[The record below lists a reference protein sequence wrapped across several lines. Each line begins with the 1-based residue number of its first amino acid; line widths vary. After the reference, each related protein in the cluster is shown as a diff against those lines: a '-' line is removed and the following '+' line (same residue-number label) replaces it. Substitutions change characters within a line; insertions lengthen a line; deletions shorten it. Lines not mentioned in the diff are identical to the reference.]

1 MKPFRYKRTREWDWE
16 VRAIMRKTK
25 LWKKT
30 TAVLVCT
37 AMLAGLGAC
46 SKETETG
53 GAGTAA
59 QAESAKAGEEAGEGE
74 EVITLT
80 VMGEV
85 GNDCISTDDAIGRK
99 IKEELGI
106 VLECTM
112 VTNDKLK
119 VMAAGGDLPDI
130 IELHEA
136 PTMAKSL
143 IDAGALYPMD
153 SWLENNGEN
162 IKTKLP
168 DGLKWSKDV
177 LGGGQTYVLPVAI
190 EVTDKENPKKN
201 GFVGFFT
208 RWDYYKELGCPEI
221 ASEDDYLNV
230 LKQMVDAHPE
240 TEDGKK
246 VYALSGWTDWG
257 LWPYKISYPFSFGYE
272 NLDNNQLFSHVTGEL
287 EDMFTKEDGIFWKS
301 LAFFNKA
308 YRMGIMDPEAF
319 TMKNAQYHSK
329 VANGEVLVAAA
340 NWDTPDLA
348 ICGENAGMYVLPGAF
363 PYIAGIY
370 PLESRLGYTTTN
382 AICISANCKYP
393 EKAMELLEYLNSDEG
408 SRLVRT
414 GIQGEDWDVVD
425 GKPELTG
432 KRLDNFISNNTK
444 EKDYAEKTS
453 PQGIGKYAWMCS
465 TQAINPAADGYP
477 YDLTNAKEY
486 TMLSVSAADKDFSD
500 YYSAGKAQY
509 PGEAYVQLVEDGKM
523 KALDTNRITGKLM
536 EPVSDEAV
544 KIFSK
549 ADEYFQANIAK
560 IITCEDE
567 AAFETQKQKMITD
580 ILAMGYEKALTQVQ
594 EQFAKAKEMEKQF
607 Q

>member
-1 MKPFRYKRTREWDWE
+1 
-16 VRAIMRKTK
+16 MRNTK

-30 TAVLVCT
+30 TAILMCA
-37 AMLAGLGAC
+37 AMLTGLCAC
-46 SKETETG
+46 SKGAETG
-53 GAGTAA
+53 SSETVADSNGAKTEQA
-59 QAESAKAGEEAGEGE
+59 AESED

-119 VMAAGGDLPDI
+119 VMAASGDLPDI
-130 IELHEA
+130 IQLHEA

-153 SWLENNGEN
+153 EWLENNGEN
-162 IKTKLP
+162 IKTKIP

-208 RWDYYKELGCPEI
+208 RWDCYKELGCPEI
-221 ASEDDYLNV
+221 TSEDEYLDV

-301 LAFFNKA
+301 LSFFNKA

-329 VANGEVLVAAA
+329 VSNGEILVAAD
-340 NWDTPDLA
+340 NWDTPDVA

-414 GIQGEDWDVVD
+414 GIQGEDWDIVD
-425 GKPELTG
+425 GKPELIG
-432 KRLDNFISNNTK
+432 KRLDNFVSNNTQ
-444 EKDYAEKTS
+444 EKDYADKAS
-453 PQGIGKYAWMCS
+453 PQGIGKYSWMCS
-465 TQAINPAADGYP
+465 IQAINPTADGYP
-477 YDLTNAKEY
+477 NDLTNSKEY

-500 YYSAGKAQY
+500 YYGAGKAQY
-509 PGEAYVQLVEDGKM
+509 PGEAYVQLVEEGKM
-523 KALDTNRITGKLM
+523 KSLDANLITGKLM
-536 EPVSDEAV
+536 EPVSDDAV

-567 AAFETQKQKMITD
+567 AAFEAQKQKMISD
-580 ILAMGYEKALTQVQ
+580 VLAMGYEKALAEVQ
-594 EQFAKAKEMEKQF
+594 EQFEKAKEMEKQF

>member
-1 MKPFRYKRTREWDWE
+1 
-16 VRAIMRKTK
+16 MRNTK

-30 TAVLVCT
+30 TAIFMCA
-37 AMLAGLGAC
+37 AMLTGLCAC
-46 SKETETG
+46 SKGAETG
-53 GAGTAA
+53 SSETVADSNGAKTEQA
-59 QAESAKAGEEAGEGE
+59 AESED

-130 IELHEA
+130 IQLHEA

-153 SWLENNGEN
+153 EWLENNGEN
-162 IKTKLP
+162 IKTKIP

-208 RWDYYKELGCPEI
+208 RWDCYKELGCPEI
-221 ASEDDYLNV
+221 TSEDEYLDV

-301 LAFFNKA
+301 LSFFNKA

-329 VANGEVLVAAA
+329 VSNGEILVAAD
-340 NWDTPDLA
+340 NWDTPDVA

-425 GKPELTG
+425 GKPELIG
-432 KRLDNFISNNTK
+432 KRLDNFVSNNTQ
-444 EKDYAEKTS
+444 EKDYADKAS
-453 PQGIGKYAWMCS
+453 PQGIGKYSWMCS
-465 TQAINPAADGYP
+465 IQAVNPTADGYP
-477 YDLTNAKEY
+477 NDLTNSKEY

-500 YYSAGKAQY
+500 YYGAGKAQY
-509 PGEAYVQLVEDGKM
+509 PGEAYVQLVEEGKM
-523 KALDTNRITGKLM
+523 KSLDANLITGKLM
-536 EPVSDEAV
+536 EPVSDDAV

-567 AAFETQKQKMITD
+567 AAFEAQKQKMISD
-580 ILAMGYEKALTQVQ
+580 VLAMGYEKALAEVQ
-594 EQFAKAKEMEKQF
+594 EQFEKAKEMENQF

>member
-1 MKPFRYKRTREWDWE
+1 
-16 VRAIMRKTK
+16 MRNTK

-30 TAVLVCT
+30 TAILMCA
-37 AMLAGLGAC
+37 AMLTGLCAC
-46 SKETETG
+46 SKGAETG
-53 GAGTAA
+53 SSETVADSNGAKTEQA
-59 QAESAKAGEEAGEGE
+59 AESED

-130 IELHEA
+130 IQLHEA

-153 SWLENNGEN
+153 EWLENNGEN
-162 IKTKLP
+162 IKTKIP

-208 RWDYYKELGCPEI
+208 RWDCYKELGCPEI
-221 ASEDDYLNV
+221 TSEDEYLDV

-272 NLDNNQLFSHVTGEL
+272 NLDNNQLLSHVTGEL

-301 LAFFNKA
+301 LSFFNKA

-329 VANGEVLVAAA
+329 VSNGEILVAAD
-340 NWDTPDLA
+340 NWDTPDVA

-414 GIQGEDWDVVD
+414 GIQGEDWDIVD
-425 GKPELTG
+425 GKPELIG
-432 KRLDNFISNNTK
+432 KRLDNFVSNNTQ
-444 EKDYAEKTS
+444 EKDYADKAS
-453 PQGIGKYAWMCS
+453 PQGIGKYSWMCS
-465 TQAINPAADGYP
+465 IQAINPTADGYP
-477 YDLTNAKEY
+477 NDLTNSKEY

-500 YYSAGKAQY
+500 YYGAGKAQY
-509 PGEAYVQLVEDGKM
+509 PGEAYVQLVEEGKM
-523 KALDTNRITGKLM
+523 KSLDANLITGKLM
-536 EPVSDEAV
+536 EPVSDDAV

-567 AAFETQKQKMITD
+567 AAFEAQKQKMISD
-580 ILAMGYEKALTQVQ
+580 VLAMGYEKALAEVQ
-594 EQFAKAKEMEKQF
+594 EQFEKAKEMEKQF

>member
-1 MKPFRYKRTREWDWE
+1 
-16 VRAIMRKTK
+16 MRNTK

-30 TAVLVCT
+30 TAILMCA
-37 AMLAGLGAC
+37 AMLTGLCAC
-46 SKETETG
+46 SKGAETG
-53 GAGTAA
+53 SSETVADSNGAKTEQA
-59 QAESAKAGEEAGEGE
+59 AESED

-130 IELHEA
+130 IQLHEA

-153 SWLENNGEN
+153 EWLENNGEN
-162 IKTKLP
+162 IKTKIP

-208 RWDYYKELGCPEI
+208 RWDCYKELGCPEI
-221 ASEDDYLNV
+221 TSEDEYLDV

-301 LAFFNKA
+301 LSFFNKA

-329 VANGEVLVAAA
+329 VSNGEILVAAD
-340 NWDTPDLA
+340 NWDTPDVA

-414 GIQGEDWDVVD
+414 GIQGEDWDIVD
-425 GKPELTG
+425 GKPELIG
-432 KRLDNFISNNTK
+432 KRLDNFVSNNTQ
-444 EKDYAEKTS
+444 EKDYADKAS
-453 PQGIGKYAWMCS
+453 PQGIGKYSWMCS
-465 TQAINPAADGYP
+465 IQAINPTADGYP
-477 YDLTNAKEY
+477 NDLTNSKEY

-500 YYSAGKAQY
+500 YYGAGKAQY
-509 PGEAYVQLVEDGKM
+509 PGEAYVQLVEEGKM
-523 KALDTNRITGKLM
+523 KSLDANLITGKLM
-536 EPVSDEAV
+536 EPVSDDAV

-567 AAFETQKQKMITD
+567 AAFEAQKQKMISD
-580 ILAMGYEKALTQVQ
+580 VLAMGYEKALAEVQ
-594 EQFAKAKEMEKQF
+594 EQFEKAKEMEKQF

>member
-1 MKPFRYKRTREWDWE
+1 MC
-16 VRAIMRKTK
+16 A
-25 LWKKT
+25 
-30 TAVLVCT
+30 
-37 AMLAGLGAC
+37 AMLTGLCAC
-46 SKETETG
+46 SKGAETG
-53 GAGTAA
+53 SSETVADSNGAKTEQA
-59 QAESAKAGEEAGEGE
+59 AESED

-130 IELHEA
+130 IQLHEA

-153 SWLENNGEN
+153 EWLENNGEN
-162 IKTKLP
+162 IKTKIP

-208 RWDYYKELGCPEI
+208 RWDCYKELGCPEI
-221 ASEDDYLNV
+221 TSEDEYLDV

-301 LAFFNKA
+301 LSFFNKA
-308 YRMGIMDPEAF
+308 YRMGIMDLEAF

-329 VANGEVLVAAA
+329 VSNGEILVAAD
-340 NWDTPDLA
+340 NWDTPDVA

-382 AICISANCKYP
+382 AICISANCKHP

-425 GKPELTG
+425 GKPELIG
-432 KRLDNFISNNTK
+432 KRLDNFVSNNTQ
-444 EKDYAEKTS
+444 EKDYADKAS

-477 YDLTNAKEY
+477 YDLTNSKEY

-500 YYSAGKAQY
+500 YYGAGKAQY
-509 PGEAYVQLVEDGKM
+509 PGEAYVQLVEEGKM
-523 KALDTNRITGKLM
+523 KSLDANLITGKLM
-536 EPVSDEAV
+536 EPVSDDAV

-567 AAFETQKQKMITD
+567 AAFEAQKQKMISD
-580 ILAMGYEKALTQVQ
+580 VLAMGYEKALAEVQ
-594 EQFAKAKEMEKQF
+594 EQFEKAKEMEKQF

>member
-1 MKPFRYKRTREWDWE
+1 
-16 VRAIMRKTK
+16 MRNTK

-30 TAVLVCT
+30 TAILMCA
-37 AMLAGLGAC
+37 AMLTGLCAC
-46 SKETETG
+46 SKGAETG
-53 GAGTAA
+53 SSETMADSNGAKTEQA
-59 QAESAKAGEEAGEGE
+59 AESED

-130 IELHEA
+130 IQLHEA

-153 SWLENNGEN
+153 EWLENNGEN
-162 IKTKLP
+162 IKTKIP

-208 RWDYYKELGCPEI
+208 RWDCYKELGCPEI
-221 ASEDDYLNV
+221 TSEDEYLDV

-301 LAFFNKA
+301 LSFFNKA

-329 VANGEVLVAAA
+329 VSNGEILVAAD
-340 NWDTPDLA
+340 NWDTPDVA

-414 GIQGEDWDVVD
+414 GIQGEDWDIVD
-425 GKPELTG
+425 GKPELIG
-432 KRLDNFISNNTK
+432 KRLDNFVSNNTQ
-444 EKDYAEKTS
+444 EKDYADKAS
-453 PQGIGKYAWMCS
+453 PQGIGKYSWMCS
-465 TQAINPAADGYP
+465 IQAINPTADGYP
-477 YDLTNAKEY
+477 NDLTNSKEY

-500 YYSAGKAQY
+500 YYGAGKAQY
-509 PGEAYVQLVEDGKM
+509 PGEAYVQLVEEGKM
-523 KALDTNRITGKLM
+523 KSLDANLITGKLM
-536 EPVSDEAV
+536 EPVSDDAV

-567 AAFETQKQKMITD
+567 AAFEAQKQKMISD
-580 ILAMGYEKALTQVQ
+580 VLAMGYEKALAEVQ
-594 EQFAKAKEMEKQF
+594 EQFEKAKEMEKQF

>member
-1 MKPFRYKRTREWDWE
+1 MC
-16 VRAIMRKTK
+16 A
-25 LWKKT
+25 
-30 TAVLVCT
+30 
-37 AMLAGLGAC
+37 AMLTGLCAC
-46 SKETETG
+46 SKGAETG
-53 GAGTAA
+53 NSETVADSNGAKTEQA
-59 QAESAKAGEEAGEGE
+59 AESED

-130 IELHEA
+130 IQLHEA

-153 SWLENNGEN
+153 EWLENNGEN
-162 IKTKLP
+162 IKTKIP

-208 RWDYYKELGCPEI
+208 RWDCYKELGCPEI
-221 ASEDDYLNV
+221 TSEDEYLDV

-301 LAFFNKA
+301 LSFFNKA

-329 VANGEVLVAAA
+329 VSNGEILVAAD
-340 NWDTPDLA
+340 NWDTPDVA

-414 GIQGEDWDVVD
+414 GIQGEDWDIVD
-425 GKPELTG
+425 GKPELIG
-432 KRLDNFISNNTK
+432 KRLDNFVSNNTQ
-444 EKDYAEKTS
+444 EKDYADKAS
-453 PQGIGKYAWMCS
+453 PQGIGKYSWMCS
-465 TQAINPAADGYP
+465 IQAINPTADGYP
-477 YDLTNAKEY
+477 NDLTNSKEY

-500 YYSAGKAQY
+500 YYGAGKAQY
-509 PGEAYVQLVEDGKM
+509 PGEAYVQLVEEGKM
-523 KALDTNRITGKLM
+523 KSLDANLITGKLM
-536 EPVSDEAV
+536 EPVSDDAV

-567 AAFETQKQKMITD
+567 AAFEAQKQKMISD
-580 ILAMGYEKALTQVQ
+580 VLAMGYEKALAEVQ
-594 EQFAKAKEMEKQF
+594 EQFEKAKEMEKQF

>member
-1 MKPFRYKRTREWDWE
+1 MC
-16 VRAIMRKTK
+16 A
-25 LWKKT
+25 
-30 TAVLVCT
+30 
-37 AMLAGLGAC
+37 AMLTGLCAC
-46 SKETETG
+46 SKGAETG
-53 GAGTAA
+53 SSETVADSNGAKTEQA
-59 QAESAKAGEEAGEGE
+59 AESED

-130 IELHEA
+130 IQLHEA

-153 SWLENNGEN
+153 EWLENNGEN
-162 IKTKLP
+162 IKTKIP

-208 RWDYYKELGCPEI
+208 RWDCYKELGCPEI
-221 ASEDDYLNV
+221 TSEDEYLDV

-287 EDMFTKEDGIFWKS
+287 EDMFTKEDGIFCKS
-301 LAFFNKA
+301 LSFFNKA

-329 VANGEVLVAAA
+329 VSNGEILVAAD
-340 NWDTPDLA
+340 NWDTPDVA

-414 GIQGEDWDVVD
+414 GIQGEDWDIVD
-425 GKPELTG
+425 GKPELIG
-432 KRLDNFISNNTK
+432 KRLDNFVSNNTQ
-444 EKDYAEKTS
+444 EKDYADKAS
-453 PQGIGKYAWMCS
+453 PQGIGKYSWMCS
-465 TQAINPAADGYP
+465 IQAINPTADGYP
-477 YDLTNAKEY
+477 NDLTNSKEY

-500 YYSAGKAQY
+500 YYGAGKAQY
-509 PGEAYVQLVEDGKM
+509 PGEAYVQLVEEGKM
-523 KALDTNRITGKLM
+523 KSLDANLITGKLM
-536 EPVSDEAV
+536 EPVSDDAV

-567 AAFETQKQKMITD
+567 AAFEAQKQKMISD
-580 ILAMGYEKALTQVQ
+580 VLAMGYEKALAEVQ
-594 EQFAKAKEMEKQF
+594 EQFEKAKEMEKQF

>member
-1 MKPFRYKRTREWDWE
+1 MC
-16 VRAIMRKTK
+16 A
-25 LWKKT
+25 
-30 TAVLVCT
+30 
-37 AMLAGLGAC
+37 AMLTGLCAC
-46 SKETETG
+46 SKGAETG
-53 GAGTAA
+53 SSETVADSNGAKTEQA
-59 QAESAKAGEEAGEGE
+59 AESED

-119 VMAAGGDLPDI
+119 VMAASGDLPDI
-130 IELHEA
+130 IQLHEA

-153 SWLENNGEN
+153 EWLENNGEN
-162 IKTKLP
+162 IKTKIP

-208 RWDYYKELGCPEI
+208 RWDCYKELGCPEI
-221 ASEDDYLNV
+221 TSEDEYLDV

-301 LAFFNKA
+301 LSFFNKA

-329 VANGEVLVAAA
+329 VSNGEILVAAD
-340 NWDTPDLA
+340 NWDTPDVA

-414 GIQGEDWDVVD
+414 GIQGEDWDIVD
-425 GKPELTG
+425 GKPELIG
-432 KRLDNFISNNTK
+432 KRLDNFVSNNTQ
-444 EKDYAEKTS
+444 EKDYADKAS
-453 PQGIGKYAWMCS
+453 PQGIGKYSWMCS
-465 TQAINPAADGYP
+465 IQAINPTADGYP
-477 YDLTNAKEY
+477 NDLTNSKEY

-500 YYSAGKAQY
+500 YYGAGKAQY
-509 PGEAYVQLVEDGKM
+509 PGEAYVQLVEEGKM
-523 KALDTNRITGKLM
+523 KSLDANLITGKLM
-536 EPVSDEAV
+536 EPVSDDAV

-567 AAFETQKQKMITD
+567 AAFEAQKQKMISD
-580 ILAMGYEKALTQVQ
+580 VLAMGYEKALAEVQ
-594 EQFAKAKEMEKQF
+594 EQFEKAKEMEKQF

>member
-1 MKPFRYKRTREWDWE
+1 MC
-16 VRAIMRKTK
+16 A
-25 LWKKT
+25 
-30 TAVLVCT
+30 
-37 AMLAGLGAC
+37 AMLTGLCAC
-46 SKETETG
+46 SKGAETG
-53 GAGTAA
+53 SSETVADSNGAKTEQA
-59 QAESAKAGEEAGEGE
+59 AESED

-130 IELHEA
+130 IQLHEA

-153 SWLENNGEN
+153 EWLENNGEN
-162 IKTKLP
+162 IKTKIP

-208 RWDYYKELGCPEI
+208 RWDCYKELGCPEI
-221 ASEDDYLNV
+221 TSEDEYLDV

-301 LAFFNKA
+301 LSFFNKA

-329 VANGEVLVAAA
+329 VSNGEILVAAD
-340 NWDTPDLA
+340 NWDTPDVA

-414 GIQGEDWDVVD
+414 GIQGEDWDIVD
-425 GKPELTG
+425 GKPELIG
-432 KRLDNFISNNTK
+432 KRLDNFVSNNTQ
-444 EKDYAEKTS
+444 EKDYADKAS
-453 PQGIGKYAWMCS
+453 PQGIGKYSWMCS
-465 TQAINPAADGYP
+465 IQAINPTADGYP
-477 YDLTNAKEY
+477 NDLTNSKEY

-500 YYSAGKAQY
+500 YYGAGKAQY
-509 PGEAYVQLVEDGKM
+509 PGEAYVQLVEEGKM
-523 KALDTNRITGKLM
+523 KSLDANLITGKLM
-536 EPVSDEAV
+536 EPVSDDAV

-567 AAFETQKQKMITD
+567 AAFEAQKQKMISD
-580 ILAMGYEKALTQVQ
+580 VLAMGYEKALAEVQ
-594 EQFAKAKEMEKQF
+594 EQFEKAKEMEKQF

>member
-59 QAESAKAGEEAGEGE
+59 QEESAKAGEEAGEGE

>member
-1 MKPFRYKRTREWDWE
+1 
-16 VRAIMRKTK
+16 MRNTK

-30 TAVLVCT
+30 TAIFMCA
-37 AMLAGLGAC
+37 AMLTGLCAC
-46 SKETETG
+46 SKGAETG
-53 GAGTAA
+53 SSETVADSNGAKTEQA
-59 QAESAKAGEEAGEGE
+59 AESED

-130 IELHEA
+130 IQLHEA

-153 SWLENNGEN
+153 EWLENNGEN
-162 IKTKLP
+162 IKTKIP

-208 RWDYYKELGCPEI
+208 RWDCYKELGCPEI
-221 ASEDDYLNV
+221 TSEDEYLDV

-301 LAFFNKA
+301 LSFFNKA

-329 VANGEVLVAAA
+329 VSNGEILVAAD
-340 NWDTPDLA
+340 NWDTPDVA

-425 GKPELTG
+425 GKPELIG
-432 KRLDNFISNNTK
+432 KRLDNFVSNNTQ
-444 EKDYAEKTS
+444 EKDYADKAS
-453 PQGIGKYAWMCS
+453 PQGIGKYSWMCS
-465 TQAINPAADGYP
+465 IQAVNPTADGYP
-477 YDLTNAKEY
+477 NDLTNSKEY

-500 YYSAGKAQY
+500 YYGAGKAQY
-509 PGEAYVQLVEDGKM
+509 PGEAYVQLVEEGKM
-523 KALDTNRITGKLM
+523 KSLDANLITGKLM
-536 EPVSDEAV
+536 EPVSDDAV

-549 ADEYFQANIAK
+549 ADEYVQANIAK

-567 AAFETQKQKMITD
+567 AAFEAQKQKMISD
-580 ILAMGYEKALTQVQ
+580 VLAMGYEKALAEVQ
-594 EQFAKAKEMEKQF
+594 EQFEKAKEMEKQF

>member
-1 MKPFRYKRTREWDWE
+1 
-16 VRAIMRKTK
+16 MRNTK

-30 TAVLVCT
+30 TAIFMCA
-37 AMLAGLGAC
+37 AMLTGLCAC
-46 SKETETG
+46 SKGAETG
-53 GAGTAA
+53 SSETVADSNGAKTEQA
-59 QAESAKAGEEAGEGE
+59 AESED

-130 IELHEA
+130 IQLHEA

-153 SWLENNGEN
+153 EWLENNGEN
-162 IKTKLP
+162 IKTKIP

-208 RWDYYKELGCPEI
+208 RWDCYKELGCPEI
-221 ASEDDYLNV
+221 TSEDEYLDV

-301 LAFFNKA
+301 LSFFNKA

-329 VANGEVLVAAA
+329 VSNGEILVAAD
-340 NWDTPDLA
+340 NWDTPDVA

-425 GKPELTG
+425 GNPELIG
-432 KRLDNFISNNTK
+432 KRLDNFVSNNTQ
-444 EKDYAEKTS
+444 EKDYADKAS
-453 PQGIGKYAWMCS
+453 PQGIGKYSWMCS
-465 TQAINPAADGYP
+465 IQAVNPTADGYP
-477 YDLTNAKEY
+477 NDLTNSKEY

-500 YYSAGKAQY
+500 YYGAGKAQY
-509 PGEAYVQLVEDGKM
+509 PGEAYVQLVEEGKM
-523 KALDTNRITGKLM
+523 KSLDANLITGKLM
-536 EPVSDEAV
+536 EPVSDDAV

-567 AAFETQKQKMITD
+567 AAFEAQKQKMISD
-580 ILAMGYEKALTQVQ
+580 VLAMGYEKALAEVQ
-594 EQFAKAKEMEKQF
+594 EQFEKAKEMEKQF

>member
-1 MKPFRYKRTREWDWE
+1 
-16 VRAIMRKTK
+16 MRNTK

-30 TAVLVCT
+30 TAILMCA
-37 AMLAGLGAC
+37 AMLTGLCAC
-46 SKETETG
+46 SKGAETG
-53 GAGTAA
+53 SSETVADSNGAKTEQA
-59 QAESAKAGEEAGEGE
+59 AESED

-130 IELHEA
+130 IQLHEA

-153 SWLENNGEN
+153 EWLENNGEN
-162 IKTKLP
+162 IKTKIP

-208 RWDYYKELGCPEI
+208 RWDCYKELGCPEI
-221 ASEDDYLNV
+221 TSEDEYLDV

-301 LAFFNKA
+301 LSFFNKA

-329 VANGEVLVAAA
+329 VSNGEILVAAD
-340 NWDTPDLA
+340 NWDTPDVA

-425 GKPELTG
+425 GKPELIG
-432 KRLDNFISNNTK
+432 KRLDNFVSNNTQ
-444 EKDYAEKTS
+444 EKDYADKAS
-453 PQGIGKYAWMCS
+453 PQGIGKYSWMCS
-465 TQAINPAADGYP
+465 IQAINPTADGYP
-477 YDLTNAKEY
+477 NDLTNSKEY

-500 YYSAGKAQY
+500 YYGAGKAQY
-509 PGEAYVQLVEDGKM
+509 PGEAYVQLVEEGKM
-523 KALDTNRITGKLM
+523 KSLDANLITGKLM
-536 EPVSDEAV
+536 EPVSDDAV

-567 AAFETQKQKMITD
+567 AAFEAQKQKMISD
-580 ILAMGYEKALTQVQ
+580 VLAMGYEKALAEVQ
-594 EQFAKAKEMEKQF
+594 EQFEKAKEMEKQF

>member
-1 MKPFRYKRTREWDWE
+1 MC
-16 VRAIMRKTK
+16 A
-25 LWKKT
+25 
-30 TAVLVCT
+30 
-37 AMLAGLGAC
+37 AMLTGLCAC
-46 SKETETG
+46 SKGAETG
-53 GAGTAA
+53 SSETVADSNGAKTEQA
-59 QAESAKAGEEAGEGE
+59 AESED

-130 IELHEA
+130 IQLHEA
-136 PTMAKSL
+136 PTMAKIL

-153 SWLENNGEN
+153 EWLENNGEN
-162 IKTKLP
+162 IKTKIP

-208 RWDYYKELGCPEI
+208 RWDCYKELGCPEI
-221 ASEDDYLNV
+221 TSEDEYLDV

-301 LAFFNKA
+301 LSFFNKA

-329 VANGEVLVAAA
+329 VSNGEILVAAD
-340 NWDTPDLA
+340 NWDTPDVA

-414 GIQGEDWDVVD
+414 GIQGEDWDIVD
-425 GKPELTG
+425 GKPELIG
-432 KRLDNFISNNTK
+432 KRLDNFVSNNTQ
-444 EKDYAEKTS
+444 EKDYADKAS
-453 PQGIGKYAWMCS
+453 PQGIGKYSWMCS
-465 TQAINPAADGYP
+465 IQAINPTADGYP
-477 YDLTNAKEY
+477 NDLTNSKEY

-500 YYSAGKAQY
+500 YYGAGKAQY
-509 PGEAYVQLVEDGKM
+509 PGEAYVQLVEEGKM
-523 KALDTNRITGKLM
+523 KSLDANLITGKLM
-536 EPVSDEAV
+536 EPVSDDAV

-567 AAFETQKQKMITD
+567 AAFEAQKQKMISD
-580 ILAMGYEKALTQVQ
+580 VLAMGYEKALAEVQ
-594 EQFAKAKEMEKQF
+594 EQFEKAKEMEKQF

>member
-1 MKPFRYKRTREWDWE
+1 MC
-16 VRAIMRKTK
+16 A
-25 LWKKT
+25 
-30 TAVLVCT
+30 
-37 AMLAGLGAC
+37 AMLTGLCAC
-46 SKETETG
+46 SKGAETG
-53 GAGTAA
+53 SSETVADSNGAKTEQA
-59 QAESAKAGEEAGEGE
+59 AESED

-130 IELHEA
+130 IQLHEA

-153 SWLENNGEN
+153 EWLENNGEN
-162 IKTKLP
+162 IKTKIP

-208 RWDYYKELGCPEI
+208 RWDCYKELGCPEI
-221 ASEDDYLNV
+221 TSEDEYLDV

-272 NLDNNQLFSHVTGEL
+272 NLDNNQLLSHVTGEL

-301 LAFFNKA
+301 LSFFNKA

-329 VANGEVLVAAA
+329 VSNGEILVAAD
-340 NWDTPDLA
+340 NWDTPDVA

-414 GIQGEDWDVVD
+414 GIQGEDWDIVD
-425 GKPELTG
+425 GKPELIG
-432 KRLDNFISNNTK
+432 KRLDNFVSNNTQ
-444 EKDYAEKTS
+444 EKDYADKAS
-453 PQGIGKYAWMCS
+453 PQGIGKYSWMCS
-465 TQAINPAADGYP
+465 IQAINPTADGYP
-477 YDLTNAKEY
+477 NDLTNSKEY

-500 YYSAGKAQY
+500 YYGAGKAQY
-509 PGEAYVQLVEDGKM
+509 PGEAYVQLVEEGKM
-523 KALDTNRITGKLM
+523 KSLDANLITGKLM
-536 EPVSDEAV
+536 EPVSDDAV

-567 AAFETQKQKMITD
+567 AAFEAQKQKMISD
-580 ILAMGYEKALTQVQ
+580 VLAMGYEKALAEVQ
-594 EQFAKAKEMEKQF
+594 EQFEKAKEMEKQF

>member
-1 MKPFRYKRTREWDWE
+1 
-16 VRAIMRKTK
+16 MR
-25 LWKKT
+25 
-30 TAVLVCT
+30 
-37 AMLAGLGAC
+37 
-46 SKETETG
+46 
-53 GAGTAA
+53 
-59 QAESAKAGEEAGEGE
+59 
-74 EVITLT
+74 
-80 VMGEV
+80 
-85 GNDCISTDDAIGRK
+85 
-99 IKEELGI
+99 
-106 VLECTM
+106 
-112 VTNDKLK
+112 
-119 VMAAGGDLPDI
+119 
-130 IELHEA
+130 
-136 PTMAKSL
+136 
-143 IDAGALYPMD
+143 GALYPMD
-153 SWLENNGEN
+153 EWLENNGEN
-162 IKTKLP
+162 IKTKIP

-208 RWDYYKELGCPEI
+208 RWDCYKELGCPEI
-221 ASEDDYLNV
+221 TSEDEYLDV

-301 LAFFNKA
+301 LSFFNKA

-329 VANGEVLVAAA
+329 VSNGEILVAAD
-340 NWDTPDLA
+340 NWDTPDVA

-414 GIQGEDWDVVD
+414 GIQGEDWDIVD
-425 GKPELTG
+425 GKPELIG
-432 KRLDNFISNNTK
+432 KRLDNFVSNNTQ
-444 EKDYAEKTS
+444 EKDYADKAS
-453 PQGIGKYAWMCS
+453 PQGIGKYSWMCS
-465 TQAINPAADGYP
+465 IQAINPTADGYP
-477 YDLTNAKEY
+477 NDLTNSKEY

-500 YYSAGKAQY
+500 YYGAGKAQY
-509 PGEAYVQLVEDGKM
+509 PGEAYVQLVEEGKM
-523 KALDTNRITGKLM
+523 KSLDANLITGKLM
-536 EPVSDEAV
+536 EPVSDDAV

-567 AAFETQKQKMITD
+567 AAFEAQKQKMISD
-580 ILAMGYEKALTQVQ
+580 VLAMGYEKALAEVQ
-594 EQFAKAKEMEKQF
+594 EQFEKAKEMEKQF

>member
-1 MKPFRYKRTREWDWE
+1 
-16 VRAIMRKTK
+16 MRNTK

-30 TAVLVCT
+30 TAILMCA
-37 AMLAGLGAC
+37 AMLTGLCAC
-46 SKETETG
+46 SKGAETG
-53 GAGTAA
+53 SSETVADSNGAKTEQA
-59 QAESAKAGEEAGEGE
+59 AESED

-130 IELHEA
+130 IQLHEA

-153 SWLENNGEN
+153 EWLENNGEN
-162 IKTKLP
+162 IKTKIP

-208 RWDYYKELGCPEI
+208 RWDCYKELGCPEI
-221 ASEDDYLNV
+221 TSEDEYLDV

-246 VYALSGWTDWG
+246 VYAISGWTDWG

-301 LAFFNKA
+301 LSFFNKA

-329 VANGEVLVAAA
+329 VSNGEILVAAD
-340 NWDTPDLA
+340 NWDTPDVA

-425 GKPELTG
+425 GKPELIG
-432 KRLDNFISNNTK
+432 KRLDNFVSNNTQ
-444 EKDYAEKTS
+444 EKDYADKAS

-477 YDLTNAKEY
+477 YDLTNSKEY

-500 YYSAGKAQY
+500 YYGAGKAQY
-509 PGEAYVQLVEDGKM
+509 PGEAYVQLVEEGKM
-523 KALDTNRITGKLM
+523 KSLDANLITGKLM
-536 EPVSDEAV
+536 EPVSDDAV

-567 AAFETQKQKMITD
+567 AAFEAQKQKMISD
-580 ILAMGYEKALTQVQ
+580 VLAMGYEKALAEVQ
-594 EQFAKAKEMEKQF
+594 EQFEKAKEMEKQF

>member
-1 MKPFRYKRTREWDWE
+1 
-16 VRAIMRKTK
+16 MRNTK

-30 TAVLVCT
+30 TAILMCA
-37 AMLAGLGAC
+37 AMLTGLCAC
-46 SKETETG
+46 SKGAETG
-53 GAGTAA
+53 SSETVADSNGAKTEQA
-59 QAESAKAGEEAGEGE
+59 AESED

-130 IELHEA
+130 IQLHEA

-153 SWLENNGEN
+153 EWLENNGEN
-162 IKTKLP
+162 IKTKIP

-208 RWDYYKELGCPEI
+208 RWDCYKELGCPEI
-221 ASEDDYLNV
+221 TSEDEYLDV

-301 LAFFNKA
+301 LSFFNKA

-329 VANGEVLVAAA
+329 VSNGEILVAAD
-340 NWDTPDLA
+340 NWDTPDVA

-382 AICISANCKYP
+382 AICISANCKHP

-414 GIQGEDWDVVD
+414 GIQGEDWDIVD
-425 GKPELTG
+425 GKPELIG
-432 KRLDNFISNNTK
+432 KRLDNFVSNNTQ
-444 EKDYAEKTS
+444 EKDYADKAS
-453 PQGIGKYAWMCS
+453 PQGIGKYSWMCS
-465 TQAINPAADGYP
+465 IQAINPTADGYP
-477 YDLTNAKEY
+477 NDLTNSKEY

-500 YYSAGKAQY
+500 YYGAGKAQY
-509 PGEAYVQLVEDGKM
+509 PGEAYVQLVEEGKM
-523 KALDTNRITGKLM
+523 KSLDANLITGKLM
-536 EPVSDEAV
+536 EPVSDDAV

-567 AAFETQKQKMITD
+567 AAFEAQKQKMISD
-580 ILAMGYEKALTQVQ
+580 VLAMGYEKALAEVQ
-594 EQFAKAKEMEKQF
+594 EQFEKAKEMEKQF

>member
-1 MKPFRYKRTREWDWE
+1 
-16 VRAIMRKTK
+16 MRNTK

-30 TAVLVCT
+30 TAILMCA
-37 AMLAGLGAC
+37 AMLTGLCAC
-46 SKETETG
+46 SKGAETG
-53 GAGTAA
+53 SSETVADSNGAKTEQA
-59 QAESAKAGEEAGEGE
+59 AESED

-130 IELHEA
+130 IQLHEA

-153 SWLENNGEN
+153 EWLETNGQN
-162 IKTKLP
+162 IKTKIP

-208 RWDYYKELGCPEI
+208 RWDCYKELGCPEI
-221 ASEDDYLNV
+221 TSEDEYLDV

-272 NLDNNQLFSHVTGEL
+272 NLDNNQLLSHVTGEL

-301 LAFFNKA
+301 LSFFNKA

-329 VANGEVLVAAA
+329 VSNGEILVAAD
-340 NWDTPDLA
+340 NWDTPDVA

-425 GKPELTG
+425 GKPELIG
-432 KRLDNFISNNTK
+432 KRLDNFVSNNTQ
-444 EKDYAEKTS
+444 EKDYADKAS
-453 PQGIGKYAWMCS
+453 PQGIGKYSWMCS
-465 TQAINPAADGYP
+465 IQAINPTADGYP
-477 YDLTNAKEY
+477 NDLTNSKEY

-500 YYSAGKAQY
+500 YYGAGKAQY
-509 PGEAYVQLVEDGKM
+509 PGEAYVQLVEEGKM
-523 KALDTNRITGKLM
+523 KSLDANLITGKLM
-536 EPVSDEAV
+536 EPVSDDAV

-567 AAFETQKQKMITD
+567 AAFEAQKQKMISD
-580 ILAMGYEKALTQVQ
+580 VLAMGYEKALAEVQ
-594 EQFAKAKEMEKQF
+594 EQFEKAKEMEKQF

>member
-1 MKPFRYKRTREWDWE
+1 MC
-16 VRAIMRKTK
+16 A
-25 LWKKT
+25 
-30 TAVLVCT
+30 
-37 AMLAGLGAC
+37 AMLTGLCAC
-46 SKETETG
+46 SKGAETG
-53 GAGTAA
+53 SSETVADSNGAKTEQA
-59 QAESAKAGEEAGEGE
+59 AESED

-130 IELHEA
+130 IQLHEA

-153 SWLENNGEN
+153 EWLENNGEN
-162 IKTKLP
+162 IKTKIP

-208 RWDYYKELGCPEI
+208 RWDCYKELGCPEI
-221 ASEDDYLNV
+221 TSEDEYLDV

-301 LAFFNKA
+301 LSFFNKA

-329 VANGEVLVAAA
+329 VSNGEILVAAD
-340 NWDTPDLA
+340 NWDTPDVA

-425 GKPELTG
+425 GKPELIG
-432 KRLDNFISNNTK
+432 KRLDNFVSNNTQ
-444 EKDYAEKTS
+444 EKDYADKAS

-465 TQAINPAADGYP
+465 TQAINPAADDYP
-477 YDLTNAKEY
+477 YDLTNSKEY

-500 YYSAGKAQY
+500 YYGAGKAQY
-509 PGEAYVQLVEDGKM
+509 PGEAYVQLVEEGKM
-523 KALDTNRITGKLM
+523 KSLDANLITGKLM
-536 EPVSDEAV
+536 EPVSDDAV

-567 AAFETQKQKMITD
+567 AAFEAQKQKMISD
-580 ILAMGYEKALTQVQ
+580 VLAMGYEKALAEVQ
-594 EQFAKAKEMEKQF
+594 EQFEKAKEMEKQF

>member
-1 MKPFRYKRTREWDWE
+1 
-16 VRAIMRKTK
+16 
-25 LWKKT
+25 
-30 TAVLVCT
+30 
-37 AMLAGLGAC
+37 
-46 SKETETG
+46 
-53 GAGTAA
+53 
-59 QAESAKAGEEAGEGE
+59 
-74 EVITLT
+74 
-80 VMGEV
+80 
-85 GNDCISTDDAIGRK
+85 
-99 IKEELGI
+99 
-106 VLECTM
+106 
-112 VTNDKLK
+112 
-119 VMAAGGDLPDI
+119 
-130 IELHEA
+130 
-136 PTMAKSL
+136 
-143 IDAGALYPMD
+143 MD
-153 SWLENNGEN
+153 EWLENNGEN
-162 IKTKLP
+162 IKTKIP

-208 RWDYYKELGCPEI
+208 RWDCYKELGCPEI
-221 ASEDDYLNV
+221 TSEDEYLDV

-301 LAFFNKA
+301 LSFFNKA

-329 VANGEVLVAAA
+329 VSNGEILVAAD
-340 NWDTPDLA
+340 NWDTPDVA

-425 GKPELTG
+425 GKPELIG
-432 KRLDNFISNNTK
+432 KRLDNFVSNNTQ
-444 EKDYAEKTS
+444 EKDYADKAS
-453 PQGIGKYAWMCS
+453 PQGIGKYSWMCS
-465 TQAINPAADGYP
+465 IQAVNPTADGYP
-477 YDLTNAKEY
+477 NDLTNSKEY

-500 YYSAGKAQY
+500 YYGAGKAQY
-509 PGEAYVQLVEDGKM
+509 PGEAYVQLVEEGKM
-523 KALDTNRITGKLM
+523 KSLDANLITGKLM
-536 EPVSDEAV
+536 EPVSDDAV

-567 AAFETQKQKMITD
+567 AAFEAQKQKMISD
-580 ILAMGYEKALTQVQ
+580 VLAMGYEKALAEVQ
-594 EQFAKAKEMEKQF
+594 EQFEKAKEMEKQF

>member
-1 MKPFRYKRTREWDWE
+1 
-16 VRAIMRKTK
+16 MRNTK

-30 TAVLVCT
+30 TAILMCA
-37 AMLAGLGAC
+37 AMLTGLCAC
-46 SKETETG
+46 SKGAETG
-53 GAGTAA
+53 SSETVADSNGAKTEQA
-59 QAESAKAGEEAGEGE
+59 AESED

-130 IELHEA
+130 IQLHEA

-153 SWLENNGEN
+153 EWLENNGEN
-162 IKTKLP
+162 IKTKIP

-208 RWDYYKELGCPEI
+208 RWDCYKELGCPEI
-221 ASEDDYLNV
+221 TSEDEYLDV

-287 EDMFTKEDGIFWKS
+287 EDMFTKDDGIFWKS
-301 LAFFNKA
+301 LSFFNKA

-329 VANGEVLVAAA
+329 VSNGEILVAAD
-340 NWDTPDLA
+340 NWDTPDVA

-414 GIQGEDWDVVD
+414 GIQGEDWDIVD
-425 GKPELTG
+425 GKPELIG
-432 KRLDNFISNNTK
+432 KRLDNFVSNNTQ
-444 EKDYAEKTS
+444 EKDYADKAS
-453 PQGIGKYAWMCS
+453 PQGIGKYSWMCS
-465 TQAINPAADGYP
+465 IQAINPTADGYP
-477 YDLTNAKEY
+477 NDLTNSKEY

-500 YYSAGKAQY
+500 YYGAGKAQY
-509 PGEAYVQLVEDGKM
+509 PGEAYVQLVEEGKM
-523 KALDTNRITGKLM
+523 KSLDANLITGKLM
-536 EPVSDEAV
+536 EPVSDDAV

-567 AAFETQKQKMITD
+567 AAFEAQKQKMISD
-580 ILAMGYEKALTQVQ
+580 VLAMGYEKALAEVQ
-594 EQFAKAKEMEKQF
+594 EQFEKAKEMEKQF

>member
-1 MKPFRYKRTREWDWE
+1 M
-16 VRAIMRKTK
+16 
-25 LWKKT
+25 
-30 TAVLVCT
+30 
-37 AMLAGLGAC
+37 
-46 SKETETG
+46 
-53 GAGTAA
+53 
-59 QAESAKAGEEAGEGE
+59 
-74 EVITLT
+74 
-80 VMGEV
+80 

-130 IELHEA
+130 IQLHEA

-153 SWLENNGEN
+153 EWLENNGEN
-162 IKTKLP
+162 IKTKIP

-208 RWDYYKELGCPEI
+208 RWDCYKELGCPEI
-221 ASEDDYLNV
+221 TSEDEYLDV

-301 LAFFNKA
+301 LSFFNKA

-329 VANGEVLVAAA
+329 VSNGEILVAAD
-340 NWDTPDLA
+340 NWDTPDVA

-414 GIQGEDWDVVD
+414 GIQGEDWDIVD
-425 GKPELTG
+425 GKPELIG
-432 KRLDNFISNNTK
+432 KRLDNFVSNNTQ
-444 EKDYAEKTS
+444 EKDYADKAS
-453 PQGIGKYAWMCS
+453 PQGIGKYSWMCS
-465 TQAINPAADGYP
+465 IQAINPTADGYP
-477 YDLTNAKEY
+477 NDLTNSKEY

-500 YYSAGKAQY
+500 YYGAGKAQY
-509 PGEAYVQLVEDGKM
+509 PGEAYVQLVEEGKM
-523 KALDTNRITGKLM
+523 KSLDANLITGKLM
-536 EPVSDEAV
+536 EPVSDDAV

-567 AAFETQKQKMITD
+567 AAFEAQKQKMISD
-580 ILAMGYEKALTQVQ
+580 VLAMGYEKALAEVQ
-594 EQFAKAKEMEKQF
+594 EQFEKAKEMEKQF

>member
-1 MKPFRYKRTREWDWE
+1 
-16 VRAIMRKTK
+16 MRNTK

-30 TAVLVCT
+30 TAIFMCA
-37 AMLAGLGAC
+37 AMLTGLCAC
-46 SKETETG
+46 SKGAETG
-53 GAGTAA
+53 SSETVADSNGAKTEQA
-59 QAESAKAGEEAGEGE
+59 AESED

-130 IELHEA
+130 IQLHEA

-153 SWLENNGEN
+153 EWLENNGEN
-162 IKTKLP
+162 IKTKIP

-208 RWDYYKELGCPEI
+208 RWDCYKELGCPEI
-221 ASEDDYLNV
+221 TSEDEYLDV

-301 LAFFNKA
+301 LSFFNKA

-329 VANGEVLVAAA
+329 VSNGEILVAAD
-340 NWDTPDLA
+340 NWDTPDVA

-414 GIQGEDWDVVD
+414 GIQGEDWDIVD
-425 GKPELTG
+425 GKPELIG
-432 KRLDNFISNNTK
+432 KRLDNFVSNNTQ
-444 EKDYAEKTS
+444 EKDYADKAS
-453 PQGIGKYAWMCS
+453 PQGIGKYSWMCS
-465 TQAINPAADGYP
+465 IQAVNPTADGYP
-477 YDLTNAKEY
+477 NDLTNSKEY

-500 YYSAGKAQY
+500 YYGAGKAQY
-509 PGEAYVQLVEDGKM
+509 PGEAYVQLVEEGKM
-523 KALDTNRITGKLM
+523 KSLDANLITGKLM
-536 EPVSDEAV
+536 EPVSDDAV

-567 AAFETQKQKMITD
+567 AAFEAQKQKMISD
-580 ILAMGYEKALTQVQ
+580 VLAMGYEKALAEVQ
-594 EQFAKAKEMEKQF
+594 EQFEKAKEMEKQF

>member
-1 MKPFRYKRTREWDWE
+1 MC
-16 VRAIMRKTK
+16 A
-25 LWKKT
+25 
-30 TAVLVCT
+30 
-37 AMLAGLGAC
+37 AMLTGLCAC
-46 SKETETG
+46 SKGAETG
-53 GAGTAA
+53 SSETVADSNGAKTEQA
-59 QAESAKAGEEAGEGE
+59 AESED

-130 IELHEA
+130 IQLHEA

-153 SWLENNGEN
+153 EWLENNGEN
-162 IKTKLP
+162 IKTKIP

-208 RWDYYKELGCPEI
+208 RWDCYKELGCPEI
-221 ASEDDYLNV
+221 TSEDEYLDV

-301 LAFFNKA
+301 LSFFNKA

-329 VANGEVLVAAA
+329 VSNGEILVAAD
-340 NWDTPDLA
+340 NWDTPDVA

-425 GKPELTG
+425 GKPELIG
-432 KRLDNFISNNTK
+432 KRLDNFVSNNTQ
-444 EKDYAEKTS
+444 EKDYADKAS
-453 PQGIGKYAWMCS
+453 PQGIGKYSWMCS
-465 TQAINPAADGYP
+465 IQAINPTADGYP
-477 YDLTNAKEY
+477 NDLTNSKEY

-500 YYSAGKAQY
+500 YYGAGKAQY
-509 PGEAYVQLVEDGKM
+509 PGEAYVQLVEEGKM
-523 KALDTNRITGKLM
+523 KSLDANLITGKLM
-536 EPVSDEAV
+536 EPVSDDAV

-567 AAFETQKQKMITD
+567 AAFEAQKQKMISD
-580 ILAMGYEKALTQVQ
+580 VLAMGYEKALAEVQ
-594 EQFAKAKEMEKQF
+594 EQFEKAKEMEKQPARQPVGTYVKITDF
-607 Q
+607 QPP

>member
-1 MKPFRYKRTREWDWE
+1 MC
-16 VRAIMRKTK
+16 A
-25 LWKKT
+25 
-30 TAVLVCT
+30 
-37 AMLAGLGAC
+37 AMLTGLCAC
-46 SKETETG
+46 SKGAETG
-53 GAGTAA
+53 SSETVADSNGAKTEQA
-59 QAESAKAGEEAGEGE
+59 AESED

-130 IELHEA
+130 IQLHEA

-153 SWLENNGEN
+153 EWLENNGEN
-162 IKTKLP
+162 IKTKIP

-208 RWDYYKELGCPEI
+208 RWDCYKELGCPEI
-221 ASEDDYLNV
+221 TSEDEYLDV

-301 LAFFNKA
+301 LSFFNKA

-329 VANGEVLVAAA
+329 VSNGEILVAAD
-340 NWDTPDLA
+340 NWDTPDVA

-382 AICISANCKYP
+382 AICISANCKHP

-425 GKPELTG
+425 GKPELIG
-432 KRLDNFISNNTK
+432 KRLDNFVSNNTQ
-444 EKDYAEKTS
+444 EKDYADKAS
-453 PQGIGKYAWMCS
+453 PQGIGKYSWMCS
-465 TQAINPAADGYP
+465 IQAINPTADGYP
-477 YDLTNAKEY
+477 NDLTNSKEY

-500 YYSAGKAQY
+500 YYGAGKAQY
-509 PGEAYVQLVEDGKM
+509 PGEAYVQLVEEGKM
-523 KALDTNRITGKLM
+523 KSLDANLITGKLM
-536 EPVSDEAV
+536 EPVSDDAV

-567 AAFETQKQKMITD
+567 AAFEAQKQKMISD
-580 ILAMGYEKALTQVQ
+580 VLAMGYEKALAEVQ
-594 EQFAKAKEMEKQF
+594 EQFEKAKEMEKQF

>member
-1 MKPFRYKRTREWDWE
+1 
-16 VRAIMRKTK
+16 MRNTK

-30 TAVLVCT
+30 TAILMCA
-37 AMLAGLGAC
+37 AMLTGLCAC
-46 SKETETG
+46 SKGAETG
-53 GAGTAA
+53 SSETVADSNGAKTEQA
-59 QAESAKAGEEAGEGE
+59 AESED

-130 IELHEA
+130 IQLHEA

-153 SWLENNGEN
+153 EWLENNGEN
-162 IKTKLP
+162 IKTKIP

-208 RWDYYKELGCPEI
+208 RWDCYKELGCPEI
-221 ASEDDYLNV
+221 TSEDEYLDV

-287 EDMFTKEDGIFWKS
+287 EDMFIKEDGIFWKS
-301 LAFFNKA
+301 LSFFNKA

-329 VANGEVLVAAA
+329 VSNGEILVAAD
-340 NWDTPDLA
+340 NWDTPDVA

-414 GIQGEDWDVVD
+414 GIQGEDWDIVD
-425 GKPELTG
+425 GKPELIG
-432 KRLDNFISNNTK
+432 KRLDNFVSNNTQ
-444 EKDYAEKTS
+444 EKDYADKAS
-453 PQGIGKYAWMCS
+453 PQGIGKYSWMCS
-465 TQAINPAADGYP
+465 IQAINPTADGYP
-477 YDLTNAKEY
+477 NDLTNSKEY

-500 YYSAGKAQY
+500 YYGAGKAQY
-509 PGEAYVQLVEDGKM
+509 PGEAYVQLVEEGKM
-523 KALDTNRITGKLM
+523 KSLDANLITGKLM
-536 EPVSDEAV
+536 EPVSDDAV

-567 AAFETQKQKMITD
+567 AAFEAQKQKMISD
-580 ILAMGYEKALTQVQ
+580 VLAMGYEKALAEVQ
-594 EQFAKAKEMEKQF
+594 EQFEKAKEMEKQF

>member
-1 MKPFRYKRTREWDWE
+1 
-16 VRAIMRKTK
+16 MRNTK

-30 TAVLVCT
+30 TAILMCA
-37 AMLAGLGAC
+37 AMLTGLCAC
-46 SKETETG
+46 SKGAETG
-53 GAGTAA
+53 SSETVADSNGAKTEQA
-59 QAESAKAGEEAGEGE
+59 AESED

-130 IELHEA
+130 IQLHEA

-153 SWLENNGEN
+153 EWLENNGEN
-162 IKTKLP
+162 IKTKIP

-208 RWDYYKELGCPEI
+208 RWDCYKELGCPEI
-221 ASEDDYLNV
+221 TSEDEYLDV

-272 NLDNNQLFSHVTGEL
+272 NLDNNQLLSHVTGEL

-301 LAFFNKA
+301 LSFFNKA

-329 VANGEVLVAAA
+329 VSNGEILVAAD
-340 NWDTPDLA
+340 NWDTPDVA

-414 GIQGEDWDVVD
+414 GIQGEDWDIVD
-425 GKPELTG
+425 GKPELIG
-432 KRLDNFISNNTK
+432 KRLDNFVSNNTQ
-444 EKDYAEKTS
+444 EKDYADKAS
-453 PQGIGKYAWMCS
+453 PQGIGKYSWMCS
-465 TQAINPAADGYP
+465 IQAINPTADGYP
-477 YDLTNAKEY
+477 NDLTNSKEY

-500 YYSAGKAQY
+500 YYGAGKAQY
-509 PGEAYVQLVEDGKM
+509 PGEAYVQLVEEGKM
-523 KALDTNRITGKLM
+523 KSLDANLITGKLM
-536 EPVSDEAV
+536 EPVSDDAV

-560 IITCEDE
+560 IITCDDE
-567 AAFETQKQKMITD
+567 AAFEAQKQKMISD
-580 ILAMGYEKALTQVQ
+580 VLAMGYEKALAEVQ
-594 EQFAKAKEMEKQF
+594 EQFEKAKEMEKQF

>member
-1 MKPFRYKRTREWDWE
+1 MC
-16 VRAIMRKTK
+16 A
-25 LWKKT
+25 
-30 TAVLVCT
+30 
-37 AMLAGLGAC
+37 AMLTGLCAC
-46 SKETETG
+46 SKGAETG
-53 GAGTAA
+53 SSETVADSNGAKTEQA
-59 QAESAKAGEEAGEGE
+59 AESED

-130 IELHEA
+130 IQLHEA

-153 SWLENNGEN
+153 EWLENNGEN
-162 IKTKLP
+162 IKTKIP

-208 RWDYYKELGCPEI
+208 RWDCYKELGCPEI
-221 ASEDDYLNV
+221 TSEDEYLDV

-301 LAFFNKA
+301 LSFFNKA

-329 VANGEVLVAAA
+329 VSNGEILVAAD
-340 NWDTPDLA
+340 NWDTPDVA

-425 GKPELTG
+425 GKPELIG
-432 KRLDNFISNNTK
+432 KRLDNFVSNNTQ
-444 EKDYAEKTS
+444 EKDYADKAS

-477 YDLTNAKEY
+477 YDLTNSKEY

-500 YYSAGKAQY
+500 YYGAGKAQY
-509 PGEAYVQLVEDGKM
+509 PGEAYVQLVEEGKM
-523 KALDTNRITGKLM
+523 KSLDANLITGKLM
-536 EPVSDEAV
+536 EPVSDDAV

-567 AAFETQKQKMITD
+567 AAFEAQKQKMISD
-580 ILAMGYEKALTQVQ
+580 VLAMGYEKALAEVQ
-594 EQFAKAKEMEKQF
+594 EQFEKAKEMEKQF

>member
-1 MKPFRYKRTREWDWE
+1 MC
-16 VRAIMRKTK
+16 A
-25 LWKKT
+25 
-30 TAVLVCT
+30 
-37 AMLAGLGAC
+37 AMLTGLCAC
-46 SKETETG
+46 SKGAETG
-53 GAGTAA
+53 SSETVADSNGAKTEQA
-59 QAESAKAGEEAGEGE
+59 AESED

-130 IELHEA
+130 IQLHEA

-153 SWLENNGEN
+153 EWLENNGEN
-162 IKTKLP
+162 IKTKIP

-208 RWDYYKELGCPEI
+208 RWDCYKELGCPEI
-221 ASEDDYLNV
+221 TSEDEYLDV

-301 LAFFNKA
+301 LSFFNKA

-329 VANGEVLVAAA
+329 VSNGEILVAAD
-340 NWDTPDLA
+340 NWDTPDVA

-414 GIQGEDWDVVD
+414 GIQGEDWDIVD
-425 GKPELTG
+425 GKPELIG
-432 KRLDNFISNNTK
+432 KRLDNFVSNNTQ
-444 EKDYAEKTS
+444 EKDYADKAS
-453 PQGIGKYAWMCS
+453 PQGIGKYSWMCS
-465 TQAINPAADGYP
+465 IQAINPTADGYP
-477 YDLTNAKEY
+477 NDLTNSKEY

-500 YYSAGKAQY
+500 YYGAGKAQY
-509 PGEAYVQLVEDGKM
+509 PGEAYVQLVEEGKM
-523 KALDTNRITGKLM
+523 KSLDANLITGKLM
-536 EPVSDEAV
+536 EPVSDDAV

-560 IITCEDE
+560 TITCEDE
-567 AAFETQKQKMITD
+567 AAFEAQKQKMISD
-580 ILAMGYEKALTQVQ
+580 VLAMGYEKALAEVQ
-594 EQFAKAKEMEKQF
+594 EQFEKAKEMEKQF

>member
-1 MKPFRYKRTREWDWE
+1 MC
-16 VRAIMRKTK
+16 A
-25 LWKKT
+25 
-30 TAVLVCT
+30 
-37 AMLAGLGAC
+37 AMLTGLCAC
-46 SKETETG
+46 SKGAETG
-53 GAGTAA
+53 SSETVADSNGAKTEQA
-59 QAESAKAGEEAGEGE
+59 AESED

-130 IELHEA
+130 IQLHEA

-153 SWLENNGEN
+153 EWLENNGEN
-162 IKTKLP
+162 IKTKIP

-208 RWDYYKELGCPEI
+208 RWDCYKELGCPEI
-221 ASEDDYLNV
+221 TSEDEYLDV

-301 LAFFNKA
+301 LSFFNKA

-329 VANGEVLVAAA
+329 VSNGEILVAAD
-340 NWDTPDLA
+340 NWDTPDVA

-414 GIQGEDWDVVD
+414 GIQGEDWDIVD
-425 GKPELTG
+425 GKPELIG
-432 KRLDNFISNNTK
+432 KRLDNFVSNNTQ
-444 EKDYAEKTS
+444 EKDYADKAS
-453 PQGIGKYAWMCS
+453 PQGIGKYSWMCS
-465 TQAINPAADGYP
+465 IQAINPTADGYP
-477 YDLTNAKEY
+477 NDLTNSKEY

-500 YYSAGKAQY
+500 YYGAGKAQY
-509 PGEAYVQLVEDGKM
+509 PGEAYVQLVEEGKM
-523 KALDTNRITGKLM
+523 KSLDANLITGKLM
-536 EPVSDEAV
+536 EPVSDDAV

-567 AAFETQKQKMITD
+567 AAFEAQKQKMISD
-580 ILAMGYEKALTQVQ
+580 VLAMGYEKALAEVQ
-594 EQFAKAKEMEKQF
+594 GQFEKAKEMEKQF

>member
-1 MKPFRYKRTREWDWE
+1 
-16 VRAIMRKTK
+16 MRNTK

-30 TAVLVCT
+30 TAILMCA
-37 AMLAGLGAC
+37 AMLTGLCAC
-46 SKETETG
+46 SKGAETG
-53 GAGTAA
+53 NSETVADSNGAKTEQA
-59 QAESAKAGEEAGEGE
+59 AESED

-130 IELHEA
+130 IQLHEA

-153 SWLENNGEN
+153 EWLENNGEN
-162 IKTKLP
+162 IKTKIP

-208 RWDYYKELGCPEI
+208 RWDCYKELGCPEI
-221 ASEDDYLNV
+221 TSEDEYLDV

-301 LAFFNKA
+301 LSFFNKA

-329 VANGEVLVAAA
+329 VSNGEILVAAD
-340 NWDTPDLA
+340 NWDTPDVA

-414 GIQGEDWDVVD
+414 GIQGEDWDIVD
-425 GKPELTG
+425 GKPELIG
-432 KRLDNFISNNTK
+432 KRLDNFVSNNTQ
-444 EKDYAEKTS
+444 EKDYADKAS
-453 PQGIGKYAWMCS
+453 PQGIGKYSWMCS
-465 TQAINPAADGYP
+465 IQAINPTADGYP
-477 YDLTNAKEY
+477 NDLTNSKEY

-500 YYSAGKAQY
+500 YYGAGKAQY
-509 PGEAYVQLVEDGKM
+509 PGEAYVQLVEEGKM
-523 KALDTNRITGKLM
+523 KSLDANLITGKLM
-536 EPVSDEAV
+536 EPVSDDAV

-567 AAFETQKQKMITD
+567 AAFEAQKQKMISD
-580 ILAMGYEKALTQVQ
+580 VLAMGYEKALAEVQ
-594 EQFAKAKEMEKQF
+594 EQFEKAKEMEKQF